1 MNGADI
7 IAIIIL
13 TTVVVAVGV
22 YLLHWLYRRSSK
34 DISFVRTG
42 FGGERVVMGGG
53 AFVLPIVHGV
63 TEVSMNT
70 LRLEVLRAGEKSLI
84 TRDRMRVEVS
94 VEFFVRVVPTA
105 ESVAAAARTL
115 GHRTMNPESLKDLVQ
130 GRFVDAMGAVAA
142 TMSMEEMH
150 EHRGDYIR
158 HVQEQV
164 VGTLIANGLELEAT
178 SLTGLDQADMK
189 LFNPSNAFDAEGLTR
204 LTEEIETRKKKR
216 NDIEQDTLIAVRK
229 KNLEAEKLTLQIDQE
244 SEYSRLD
251 QEREVALRRAK
262 QRAEIALENADR
274 QREIEQAEI
283 NAKSAV
289 DLERIARDRLLDA
302 ERIARELEVERLDVL
317 RRRALEIEDQDRII
331 ATALKSK
338 DLSDAEKAAEIAR
351 ADMVKAQEHVVSVRE
366 TEVAERRKTI
376 ELIAAQQEA
385 DHEAIKLTTIA
396 RAEKQAA
403 MDRAEAEK
411 VTIQVAQLHYAID
424 AEGKRRLNEAEN
436 LRSDASRRSAH
447 YRRLVDNLPS
457 IIRESV
463 KPMENIDSIRILQ
476 VDGLPGF
483 SNGSGAG
490 GEGGGGGGKSASDGG
505 PTTGSLADSAVN
517 AALRYRVQAPFVDDL
532 LKEIGIPP
540 KTITNFGHLFAGE
553 PATGKSEPK
562 PARGES
568 QSTPAKGASD
578 SKNDES

>member
-13 TTVVVAVGV
+13 TTVVIAVGV

-70 LRLEVLRAGEKSLI
+70 LRLEVQRAGEKSLI

-94 VEFFVRVVPTA
+94 VEFFVRVVPTP

-158 HVQEQV
+158 QVQEQV

-178 SLTGLDQADMK
+178 SLTGLDQANMK

-216 NDIEQDTLIAVRK
+216 NDIEQDTMIAVRK
-229 KNLEAEKLTLQIDQE
+229 KNLEAEKLTLKIEQE
-244 SEYSRLD
+244 SEYSRLE

-283 NAKSAV
+283 DAKSAV
-289 DLERIARDRLLDA
+289 EKERISQERLIDA
-302 ERIARELEVERLDVL
+302 ERISRELETEKLEVL

-338 DLSDAEKAAEIAR
+338 DLSEAEKAAEIAR
-351 ADMVKAQEHVVSVRE
+351 AEMVKAQENVVSVRE
-366 TEVAERRKTI
+366 TEAAERRKAI

-385 DHEAIKLTTIA
+385 DQEAIKLTTIA
-396 RAEKQAA
+396 QAEKQAA

-411 VTIQVAQLHYAID
+411 VAIQVAQLHYAID
-424 AEGKRRLNEAEN
+424 AEGQRRLNEAEN
-436 LRSDASRRSAH
+436 LRSDANRRSAH
-447 YRRLVDNLPS
+447 YRRLVENLPS

-463 KPMENIDSIRILQ
+463 KPMESIESIRILQ

-483 SNGSGAG
+483 SQGS
-490 GEGGGGGGKSASDGG
+490 GEGGGGGDLGKPASNGG
-505 PTTGSLADSAVN
+505 TATGSLADSAVN

-540 KTITNFGHLFAGE
+540 KTITNFGKLFAGE
-553 PATGKSEPK
+553 PAKGAPE
-562 PARGES
+562 
-568 QSTPAKGASD
+568 STPAKGVSESKPAKGESKSKDAD
-578 SKNDES
+578 S

>member
-7 IAIIIL
+7 IAVIIL
-13 TTVVVAVGV
+13 TTVVIAVGV

-70 LRLEVLRAGEKSLI
+70 LRLEVKRSGEKSLI

-94 VEFFVRVVPTA
+94 VEFFVRVVPA
-105 ESVAAAARTL
+105 PESVAAAARTL

-150 EHRGDYIR
+150 EHRSDYIHAVR
-158 HVQEQV
+158 EQV
-164 VGTLIANGLELEAT
+164 IGTLIANGLELEAA
-178 SLTGLDQADMK
+178 SLTGLDQADIK

-216 NDIEQDTLIAVRK
+216 NDIEQDTLVAVRK
-229 KNLEAEKLTLQIDQE
+229 KNLEAEKLTLRIDQE
-244 SEYSRLD
+244 SEYSRLE

-262 QRAEIALENADR
+262 QRSEIALENATR

-283 NAKSAV
+283 DAKSEV
-289 DLERIARDRLLDA
+289 EKERISRERMLDA
-302 ERIARELEVERLDVL
+302 ERIGRELESERLEVL

-331 ATALKSK
+331 ATAMKSK
-338 DLSDAEKAAEIAR
+338 DLSDAEQAAEVAR
-351 ADMVKAQEHVVSVRE
+351 AEMVKAQENVVSVRE

-385 DHEAIKLTTIA
+385 DQEAIKLTTIA
-396 RAEKQAA
+396 QAEKRAA
-403 MDRAEAEK
+403 IDRAEAEK
-411 VTIQVAQLHYAID
+411 VAMDAARIHYEVD

-447 YRRLVDNLPS
+447 YRRLVETLPS

-463 KPMENIDSIRILQ
+463 KSMENIESIRILQ

-483 SNGSGAG
+483 SEGS
-490 GEGGGGGGKSASDGG
+490 GGGGGGDGDLGTPSGDGG
-505 PTTGSLADSAVN
+505 PRSGNLADSAVN
-517 AALRYRVQAPFVDDL
+517 AALRYRAQAPLVDDL
-532 LKEIGIPP
+532 LQEIGIPS
-540 KTITNFGHLFAGE
+540 KAITNIGNLF
-553 PATGKSEPK
+553 T
-562 PARGES
+562 GES
-568 QSTPAKGASD
+568 AKGAADSKPAKGASK
-578 SKNDES
+578 SKDGSS